1 MPFGAVP
8 NRPAET
14 PRLNSRPFE
23 GWLGQMADNT
33 RENGGR
39 KAAARTGAFELKSR
53 RFSLLGLVLHSADM
67 AEIAADWA
75 ERAGAGGFEHE
86 PVVIDLTAV
95 PRASAA
101 AVAAGQAPL
110 ALDGPAP
117 VDLRAIVELLR
128 ASQLQPV
135 AVAGATPEELALA
148 HELGLA
154 DAADEPAAE
163 RTAPIE
169 AVREVIVERIV
180 EKPAA
185 PVPTMIIDKPLRS
198 GQRIYAKGGD
208 LVVLALVNHG
218 AEVIADGSVHVYAP
232 LRGKAIAGARG
243 DITARIYAHSLEAE
257 LLSIAGI
264 YRTAENP
271 LPAEVAGKPAQ
282 VLLDGEKLL
291 MQPLSF

>member
-1 MPFGAVP
+1 MGESK
-8 NRPAET
+8 AE
-14 PRLNSRPFE
+14 L
-23 GWLGQMADNT
+23 T
-33 RENGGR
+33 RESGGR
-39 KAAARTGAFELKSR
+39 KSASRTGTFELKSR

-67 AEIAADWA
+67 AELAADWS

-86 PVVIDLTAV
+86 PVVIDLSAV
-95 PRASAA
+95 PRAA
-101 AVAAGQAPL
+101 AVPAVEGQAPL

-117 VDLRAIVELLR
+117 VDLRAIVALLR

-135 AVAGATPEELALA
+135 AVAGATAEELALA

-154 DAADEPAAE
+154 DAADEPAVAAAASVE
-163 RTAPIE
+163 T
-169 AVREVIVERIV
+169 VREVVREITVEKIV
-180 EKPAA
+180 EKPSA
-185 PVPTMIIDKPLRS
+185 PAPTLVVDKPLRS

-243 DITARIYAHSLEAE
+243 DTSARIYAHSLEAE
-257 LLSIAGI
+257 LLAIAGI
-264 YRTAENP
+264 YRTTENP
-271 LPAEVAGKPAQ
+271 LPADVAGKPAQ

-291 MQPLSF
+291 MLPLAF

>member
-1 MPFGAVP
+1 MVD
-8 NRPAET
+8 
-14 PRLNSRPFE
+14 
-23 GWLGQMADNT
+23 MT
-33 RENGGR
+33 RESGGR
-39 KAAARTGAFELKSR
+39 RGAARSGTFELKSR

-86 PVVIDLTAV
+86 PVVIDLSGV
-95 PRASAA
+95 PRAPAA
-101 AVAAGQAPL
+101 AAAEGQAAL

-117 VDLRAIVELLR
+117 VDLRSIVELLR

-135 AVAGATPEELALA
+135 AVAGATAEELALA

-163 RTAPIE
+163 RTVPVDAVRE
-169 AVREVIVERIV
+169 VVREVIVERIV

-185 PVPTMIIDKPLRS
+185 PVPTLIVDKPLRS
-198 GQRIYAKGGD
+198 GQRVYAKGGD

-243 DITARIYAHSLEAE
+243 DTTARIYAHSLEAE

-264 YRTAENP
+264 YRTTENP
-271 LPAEVAGKPAQ
+271 LPADVAGKPAQ

-291 MQPLSF
+291 MQPLAL

>member
-1 MPFGAVP
+1 MGESK
-8 NRPAET
+8 AE
-14 PRLNSRPFE
+14 F
-23 GWLGQMADNT
+23 T
-33 RENGGR
+33 REGGGR
-39 KAAARTGAFELKSR
+39 KSASRTGTFELKSR

-67 AEIAADWA
+67 SELAADWA

-86 PVVIDLTAV
+86 PVVIDLSGV
-95 PRASAA
+95 PRA
-101 AVAAGQAPL
+101 VATPTVEGQTPL

-135 AVAGATPEELALA
+135 AIAGATAEELALA

-163 RTAPIE
+163 RAASAPVPAE
-169 AVREVIVERIV
+169 VVREVVVEKIV

-185 PVPTMIIDKPLRS
+185 PAPTLVVDKPLRS
-198 GQRIYAKGGD
+198 GQRVYAKGGD

-243 DITARIYAHSLEAE
+243 DTSARIYAHSLEAE
-257 LLSIAGI
+257 LLAIAGI
-264 YRTAENP
+264 YRTTENP
-271 LPAEVAGKPAQ
+271 LPADVAGKPAQ
-282 VLLDGEKLL
+282 VLLEGEKLL
-291 MQPLSF
+291 MQPLAF

>member
-1 MPFGAVP
+1 
-8 NRPAET
+8 
-14 PRLNSRPFE
+14 
-23 GWLGQMADNT
+23 MADQT
-33 RENGGR
+33 RDNGGR
-39 KAAARTGAFELKSR
+39 KAASRAGTFELKSR
-53 RFSLLGLVLHSADM
+53 RFSLLGLVLHSSDLT
-67 AEIAADWA
+67 EIAADWA
-75 ERAGAGGFEHE
+75 DRAGAGGFEHE
-86 PVVIDLTAV
+86 PVVIDLTGV
-95 PRASAA
+95 TRPAA
-101 AVAAGQAPL
+101 TSSDAPAGQAPL

-117 VDLRAIVELLR
+117 VDLRGIVELLR

-135 AVAGATPEELALA
+135 AVAGATPEELQIA

-163 RTAPIE
+163 RAAPPATE
-169 AVREVIVERIV
+169 TVREVVREIVVEKII

-185 PVPTMIIDKPLRS
+185 PAPTMIVDKPLRS
-198 GQRIYAKGGD
+198 GQRVYAKGGD

-243 DITARIYAHSLEAE
+243 DTSARIYAHSLEAE

-264 YRTAENP
+264 YRTTENP
-271 LPAEVAGKPAQ
+271 LPADVAGKPAQ

-291 MQPLSF
+291 MQPLSL

>member
-1 MPFGAVP
+1 
-8 NRPAET
+8 
-14 PRLNSRPFE
+14 
-23 GWLGQMADNT
+23 MADLT
-33 RENGGR
+33 RESGGR
-39 KAAARTGAFELKSR
+39 KSASRAGTFELKSR

-75 ERAGAGGFEHE
+75 QRAGQGGFEHE
-86 PVVIDLTAV
+86 PVVIDLSGV
-95 PRASAA
+95 PRAAA
-101 AVAAGQAPL
+101 PAVAPVEGQAPL

-117 VDLRAIVELLR
+117 VDLAAIVAMLR

-135 AVAGATPEELALA
+135 AVAGATAEELALA

-154 DAADEPAAE
+154 DAADEPVAE
-163 RTAPIE
+163 RAAAVPTE
-169 AVREVIVERIV
+169 KVREVVREITVEKII

-185 PVPTMIIDKPLRS
+185 PAPTLVIDKPLRS

-243 DITARIYAHSLEAE
+243 DTSARIYAHSLEAE

-264 YRTAENP
+264 YRTTENP
-271 LPAEVAGKPAQ
+271 LPADVAGKPAQ

-291 MQPLSF
+291 MQPLGF

>member
-1 MPFGAVP
+1 MVD
-8 NRPAET
+8 
-14 PRLNSRPFE
+14 
-23 GWLGQMADNT
+23 MT
-33 RENGGR
+33 REGGGR
-39 KAAARTGAFELKSR
+39 KSASRTGTFELKSR

-67 AEIAADWA
+67 TELAADWA

-86 PVVIDLTAV
+86 PVVIDLSNV
-95 PRASAA
+95 PRAPVTAA
-101 AVAAGQAPL
+101 LGEGQAAL

-117 VDLRAIVELLR
+117 VDLKAIVELLR

-135 AVAGATPEELALA
+135 AVSGATPEELALA

-154 DAADEPAAE
+154 DAADEPVAAVAA
-163 RTAPIE
+163 APAE
-169 AVREVIVERIV
+169 TVREVVREVVVEKLVER
-180 EKPAA
+180 PAA
-185 PVPTMIIDKPLRS
+185 PAPTLVVDKPLRS

-243 DITARIYAHSLEAE
+243 DTSARIYAHSLEAE

-264 YRTAENP
+264 YRTTENP
-271 LPAEVAGKPAQ
+271 LPADVAGKPAQ
-282 VLLDGEKLL
+282 VYLDGEKLL
-291 MQPLSF
+291 MQPLAF

>member
-1 MPFGAVP
+1 MVD
-8 NRPAET
+8 
-14 PRLNSRPFE
+14 
-23 GWLGQMADNT
+23 MT
-33 RENGGR
+33 REGGGR
-39 KAAARTGAFELKSR
+39 KSASRTGTFELKSR

-67 AEIAADWA
+67 TELAADWA

-86 PVVIDLTAV
+86 PVVIDLSNV
-95 PRASAA
+95 PRAPVTAA
-101 AVAAGQAPL
+101 LGEGQAAL

-117 VDLRAIVELLR
+117 VDLKAIVELLR

-154 DAADEPAAE
+154 DAADEPVAAVAA
-163 RTAPIE
+163 APAE
-169 AVREVIVERIV
+169 TVREVVREVVVEKLVER
-180 EKPAA
+180 PAA
-185 PVPTMIIDKPLRS
+185 PAPTLVVDKPLRS

-243 DITARIYAHSLEAE
+243 DTSARIYAHSLEAE

-264 YRTAENP
+264 YRTTENP
-271 LPAEVAGKPAQ
+271 LPPEVSGKPAQ
-282 VLLDGEKLL
+282 VYLDGEKLL
-291 MQPLSF
+291 MQPLAF

>member
-1 MPFGAVP
+1 
-8 NRPAET
+8 
-14 PRLNSRPFE
+14 
-23 GWLGQMADNT
+23 MADQT
-33 RENGGR
+33 KDNGGR
-39 KAAARTGAFELKSR
+39 KGASRAGTFELKSR
-53 RFSLLGLVLHSADM
+53 RFSLLGLVLHSPDM
-67 AEIAADWA
+67 AEFAADWA
-75 ERAGAGGFEHE
+75 ARAGQGGFEHE
-86 PVVIDLTAV
+86 PVVIDLSAV
-95 PRASAA
+95 PRAAA
-101 AVAAGQAPL
+101 AEPASEGQAPL

-117 VDLRAIVELLR
+117 VDLRGIVELLR

-135 AVAGATPEELALA
+135 AVAGATAEELALA

-154 DAADEPAAE
+154 DAADEPVAE
-163 RTAPIE
+163 RAASLPAPAATE
-169 AVREVIVERIV
+169 TVREVVREIVVEKFI

-185 PVPTMIIDKPLRS
+185 PAPTMVVDKPLRS

-243 DITARIYAHSLEAE
+243 DTSARIYAHSLEAE

-264 YRTAENP
+264 YRTTENP
-271 LPAEVAGKPAQ
+271 LPADVAGKPAQ

-291 MQPLSF
+291 MLPLSL

>member
-1 MPFGAVP
+1 
-8 NRPAET
+8 
-14 PRLNSRPFE
+14 
-23 GWLGQMADNT
+23 MADQT
-33 RENGGR
+33 RDNGGR
-39 KAAARTGAFELKSR
+39 KGASRAGTFELKSR
-53 RFSLLGLVLHSADM
+53 RFSLLGLVLHSSDL

-75 ERAGAGGFEHE
+75 ARAGAGGFEHE

-95 PRASAA
+95 PRAAA
-101 AVAAGQAPL
+101 AAPADEGQAPL

-117 VDLRAIVELLR
+117 VDLRGIVELLR

-135 AVAGATPEELALA
+135 AVAGATAEELALA

-154 DAADEPAAE
+154 DAADEPASE
-163 RTAPIE
+163 RAAVAPVE
-169 AVREVIVERIV
+169 TVREVVREIVVEKFI

-185 PVPTMIIDKPLRS
+185 PAPTMVVDKPLRS
-198 GQRIYAKGGD
+198 GQRVYAKGGD

-243 DITARIYAHSLEAE
+243 DTSARIYAHSLEAE

-264 YRTAENP
+264 YRTTENP
-271 LPAEVAGKPAQ
+271 LPADVAGKPAQ

-291 MQPLSF
+291 MQPLSL

>member
-1 MPFGAVP
+1 M
-8 NRPAET
+8 RET
-14 PRLNSRPFE
+14 AKDGSGRSRS
-23 GWLGQMADNT
+23 A
-33 RENGGR
+33 GR
-39 KAAARTGAFELKSR
+39 VGTFELKSR
-53 RFSLLGLVLHSADM
+53 RLSLLGLVLHSADL
-67 AEIAADWA
+67 AELAADWA
-75 ERAGAGGFEHE
+75 QRAGQGGFEHE
-86 PVVIDLTAV
+86 PVVIDLGQL
-95 PRASAA
+95 PRAPAASAA
-101 AVAAGQAPL
+101 VEPGEGQAAL

-117 VDLRAIVELLR
+117 VDMRGIVELLR

-154 DAADEPAAE
+154 DAADEPVA
-163 RTAPIE
+163 TAPAE
-169 AVREVIVERIV
+169 VREVVREVVREITVEKIV

-185 PVPTMIIDKPLRS
+185 PAPTLIVDKPLRS
-198 GQRIYAKGGD
+198 GQRVYAKGGD

-243 DITARIYAHSLEAE
+243 DTSARIYVHSLEAE

-271 LPAEVAGKPAQ
+271 LPADVAGKPAQ
-282 VLLDGEKLL
+282 VYLEGEKLL
-291 MQPLSF
+291 MQPLAF

>member
-1 MPFGAVP
+1 
-8 NRPAET
+8 
-14 PRLNSRPFE
+14 
-23 GWLGQMADNT
+23 MADQT
-33 RENGGR
+33 RDNGGR
-39 KAAARTGAFELKSR
+39 RAASRASTFELKSR
-53 RFSLLGLVLHSADM
+53 RFSLLGLVLHSSDM

-75 ERAGAGGFEHE
+75 SRAGQGGFEHE

-95 PRASAA
+95 PRAASASPA
-101 AVAAGQAPL
+101 TEGQAPL

-117 VDLRAIVELLR
+117 VDLRGIVQLLR
-128 ASQLQPV
+128 DSQLQPV

-154 DAADEPAAE
+154 DAADEPVAE
-163 RTAPIE
+163 RAAAPSE
-169 AVREVIVERIV
+169 PVREVVREVVREIVVEKFI

-185 PVPTMIIDKPLRS
+185 PAPTMVVDKPLRS
-198 GQRIYAKGGD
+198 GQRVYAKGGD

-243 DITARIYAHSLEAE
+243 DTSARIYAHSLEAE

-264 YRTAENP
+264 YRTTENP
-271 LPAEVAGKPAQ
+271 LPADVAGKPAQ

-291 MQPLSF
+291 MQPLSL

>member
-1 MPFGAVP
+1 MVD
-8 NRPAET
+8 
-14 PRLNSRPFE
+14 
-23 GWLGQMADNT
+23 MT
-33 RENGGR
+33 REGGGR
-39 KAAARTGAFELKSR
+39 KSASRTGTFELKSR

-67 AEIAADWA
+67 AELAADWA

-86 PVVIDLTAV
+86 PVVIDLSNV
-95 PRASAA
+95 PRVPVSAA
-101 AVAAGQAPL
+101 LGEGQAAL

-117 VDLRAIVELLR
+117 VDLKAIVELLR

-135 AVAGATPEELALA
+135 AVAGATAEELALA

-154 DAADEPAAE
+154 DAADEPAAAVA
-163 RTAPIE
+163 APAE
-169 AVREVIVERIV
+169 TVREVVREITV
-180 EKPAA
+180 EKIIERPAA
-185 PVPTMIIDKPLRS
+185 PAPTLVVDKPLRS

-243 DITARIYAHSLEAE
+243 DTSARIYAHSLEAE

-264 YRTAENP
+264 YRTTENP
-271 LPAEVAGKPAQ
+271 LPPEVSGKPAQ
-282 VLLDGEKLL
+282 VLLEGEKLL
-291 MQPLSF
+291 MLPLAL